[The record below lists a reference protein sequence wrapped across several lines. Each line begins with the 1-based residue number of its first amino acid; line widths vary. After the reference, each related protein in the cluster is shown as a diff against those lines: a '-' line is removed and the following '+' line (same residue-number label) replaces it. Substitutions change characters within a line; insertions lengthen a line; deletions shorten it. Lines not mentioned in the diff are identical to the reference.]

1 MSKLGKKP
9 ITIPKDAKVKLE
21 NGKLILTGPKG
32 SRELSLNDKIFSTT
46 ISEDN
51 NLILKLIEKNES
63 LNVIWGTTRSI
74 INSALI
80 GVTAG
85 HEKILELTGVGLRA
99 ILKGSI
105 LNLQLGF
112 SHDISY
118 KIPEGAQL
126 SVEKS
131 TIIKISG
138 IDKELVGKVAAEIK
152 MLKPIEPY
160 KGKGIKERGQ
170 YVLRK
175 EKKVKRNKMANVNY
189 NKRAQRIRRKLKQV
203 NSERFRLTVFKSSR
217 NISAQIIDDKSNKT
231 LISESS
237 IKEKNTNK
245 KKTDLSLLVAERLSR
260 KAMEKKITRVYFD
273 RGGYKYHGR
282 IKIFAEALRKGGLIF

>member
-32 SRELSLNDKIFSTT
+32 SKELSLNDKIFSTT

-51 NLILKLIEKNES
+51 NLILKLIKKNES
-63 LNVIWGTTRSI
+63 LNVVWGTTRSI

-85 HEKILELTGVGLRA
+85 HEKILEITGVGLRA
-99 ILKGSI
+99 ILKGGI

-118 KIPEGAQL
+118 KIPEGVQL

-131 TIIKISG
+131 TVIKING

-152 MLKPIEPY
+152 MLQPVEPY

-170 YVLRK
+170 YILRK
-175 EKKVKRNKMANVNY
+175 EG
-189 NKRAQRIRRKLKQV
+189 
-203 NSERFRLTVFKSSR
+203 
-217 NISAQIIDDKSNKT
+217 
-231 LISESS
+231 
-237 IKEKNTNK
+237 K
-245 KKTDLSLLVAERLSR
+245 KK
-260 KAMEKKITRVYFD
+260 
-273 RGGYKYHGR
+273 
-282 IKIFAEALRKGGLIF
+282 